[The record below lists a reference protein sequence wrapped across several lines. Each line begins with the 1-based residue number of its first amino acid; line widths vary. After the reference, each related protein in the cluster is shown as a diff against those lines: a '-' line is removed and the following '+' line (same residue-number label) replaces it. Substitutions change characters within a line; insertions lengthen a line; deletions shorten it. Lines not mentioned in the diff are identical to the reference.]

1 MQIVSIDPSL
11 CIRDGI
17 CLHSC
22 ARDLLTREEN
32 GVPTLP
38 EERAQRCTRCGHCA
52 AVCPMGAIRVNVVE
66 GEDIIL
72 LRPENA
78 LTPVQADQLL
88 QSCRSVRRFKEMPV
102 SRSEIADILQTA
114 RLAPS
119 GGNNQMVRWVVLCDR
134 PAVSKAADHV
144 AEWFDTVARHNPR
157 HASRYAIDNILGRYR
172 SGKDII
178 LRGAPNVVLAYTSDK
193 AAWGAVDS
201 AIALTYFNMAA
212 HARGIGSC
220 WGGYLI
226 KAATEYPPL
235 QEYFGIPEGSTVQ
248 GALIF
253 GYAALKY
260 HAIPVRNPLQ
270 VSWL

>member
-22 ARDLLTREEN
+22 ARDLLTLEEN
-32 GVPTLP
+32 GVPALP
-38 EERAQRCTRCGHCA
+38 EEKAQRCTRCGHCA
-52 AVCPMGAIRVNVVE
+52 AVCPVGAIRVHVVE
-66 GEDIIL
+66 GENIL
-72 LRPENA
+72 PLRPENA
-78 LTPVQADQLL
+78 LTPPQADQLL
-88 QSCRSVRRFKEMPV
+88 QSCRSVRRFKEEPIP
-102 SRSEIADILQTA
+102 RSEIADILQTA

-134 PAVSKAADHV
+134 HAVGKAADHV

-172 SGKDII
+172 SGEDTI
-178 LRGAPNVVLAYTSDK
+178 LRGAPNAVLTYTSDK

-201 AIALTYFNMAA
+201 AIALTYCNMAA

-226 KAATEYPPL
+226 KAAVEYPPL
-235 QEYFGIPEGSTVQ
+235 REYLGIPEGSTAQ
-248 GALIF
+248 GALVF